1 MYVPEF
7 GSAYNI
13 VFSSSEDF
21 LYDSSWATLPRETP
35 NWPFSLD
42 FFPDE
47 VMFQHILLDMI
58 IIKKST
64 YSQSWEFIKENKKEN
79 TLYTKKKKKKRK
91 KTRSRPRKND
101 NGQEKKERKHALDQ

>member
-64 YSQSWEFIKENKKEN
+64 YSQRWEFIKENKKEN
-79 TLYTKKKKKKRK
+79 TL
-91 KTRSRPRKND
+91 
-101 NGQEKKERKHALDQ
+101 